1 MRDYGAFDDPASPR
15 AAMLVE
21 CGQHWERSSVD
32 VALETTLRFLRHTGA
47 VDAGWLDERL
57 PPHDA
62 PPQMLIE
69 VSGPITIKTDQFRFV
84 EDYRGL
90 ELIEKAD
97 TVIGYDG
104 DEPIRTPFD
113 NCVLIMPGRLL
124 VPGLS
129 AVRLGRVVG

>member
-1 MRDYGAFDDPASPR
+1 
-15 AAMLVE
+15 
-21 CGQHWERSSVD
+21 VD
-32 VALETTLRFLRHTGA
+32 VALETTLRFLRHTGV
-47 VDAGWLDERL
+47 VDAGWVDERL
-57 PPHDA
+57 RVAA
-62 PPQMLIE
+62 PPAQMLIE

-90 ELIEKAD
+90 EVIEKAD

-113 NCVLIMPGRLL
+113 RCVLIMPGRLL